1 MAQTSTLPRP
11 HLTQLDVIHC
21 ARTTIAAVASLLVA
35 RLFKLPEA
43 YWAPITSIVVMQ
55 STLGAALTASGQRFV
70 GTALGAIAGAVLAT
84 FCGANVIAFAAG
96 LFVCGL
102 LCALA
107 RLHWNAY
114 RFAGVT
120 LAIVMLVSGPRS
132 PLVLAFHRFLEVSIG
147 IAVALL
153 LTAVWPEPQPQ
164 LSD

>member
-1 MAQTSTLPRP
+1 MAETSTLARPRV
-11 HLTQLDVIHC
+11 TQLDVIHC
-21 ARTTIAAVASLLVA
+21 ARTTIAAVASLLIA
-35 RLFKLPEA
+35 HLFKLPEA
-43 YWAPITSIVVMQ
+43 YWAAITAIVVMQ

-70 GTALGAIAGAVLAT
+70 GTALGAIMGGVLAT

-102 LCALA
+102 ICALF

-132 PLVLAFHRFLEVSIG
+132 PVILAFHRFLEVSIG
-147 IAVALL
+147 IAVALVL
-153 LTAVWPEPQPQ
+153 AALWRELEPAN
-164 LSD
+164 